1 MEILL
6 MFAVT
11 MGRCDVEIVKRE
23 DQPMKRHMTLLGALA
38 AAICFAQTAAA
49 QDLVRVYAP
58 ETIPYI
64 GTTTNYGYGVTPVY
78 RSSNYAPATT
88 TYYAPEV
95 ALPTTTYYAPGVV
108 APAVVPTTTYYAP
121 YTTYY
126 APAAAVVPYTSYYG
140 AAPVYTSYYAPRYYG
155 RAYYYA
161 PAPLVPGQPV
171 RNAFR
176 AMTW

>member
-1 MEILL
+1 
-6 MFAVT
+6 
-11 MGRCDVEIVKRE
+11 
-23 DQPMKRHMTLLGALA
+23 MKRHMTLLGALA

-95 ALPTTTYYAPGVV
+95 AVPTTTYYAPGVV
-108 APAVVPTTTYYAP
+108 PTTTYYAPAVVPTTA
-121 YTTYY
+121 YY

-140 AAPVYTSYYAPRYYG
+140 PRRFI
-155 RAYYYA
+155 RAIMHRA
-161 PAPLVPGQPV
+161 IMAV
-171 RNAFR
+171 RTIMLRFR
-176 AMTW
+176 